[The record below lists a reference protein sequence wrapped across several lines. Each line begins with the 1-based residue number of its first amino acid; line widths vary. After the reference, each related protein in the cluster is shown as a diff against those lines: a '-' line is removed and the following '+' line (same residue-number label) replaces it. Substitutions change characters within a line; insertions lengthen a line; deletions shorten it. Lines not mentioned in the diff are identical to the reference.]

1 MAKKTETK
9 APKTTKPVG
18 KPKLGVPK
26 GSPPARKPAA
36 KKPSPA
42 VKDKKPPAEPPLLK
56 ADHRMTE
63 KKLATLR
70 RKPDL
75 PVKFLLRYPLS
86 FFLDAEDN
94 LAQIEEDVALRAC
107 PPGYVASDMELFP
120 EDCNAKKKEIDLLV
134 VTVIE
139 KAPPPEAEPAPND
152 VPHGSGYGGVPTGEE
167 HRAAEFRDTSAEE
180 GKEAG
185 EQASKYAADSLAKQ
199 KAGESKAEYVPVAAT
214 VHSDDKEVDAKFDAS
229 PWFEQATEDNILD
242 LARDQYKHEASSDVI
257 AEFMADRDPKVKDVM
272 NYVAERNVRLR
283 EAGDEAE
290 GFGCVVDEDQA
301 LEWVEKNRP
310 YLLPKLAEIK
320 EGLEAEAAE
329 ARKPE
334 PVA

>member
-1 MAKKTETK
+1 MVETK
-9 APKTTKPVG
+9 TKTKSKPAATKTAKPVG

-36 KKPSPA
+36 KTPSPA
-42 VKDKKPPAEPPLLK
+42 AKDKKPPAEPPLLK
-56 ADHRMTE
+56 TGHDMTE
-63 KKLATLR
+63 KKLAALR
-70 RKPDL
+70 GKKPT
-75 PVKFLLRYPLS
+75 VKFLLRYPLS

-94 LAQIEEDVALRAC
+94 LAAIEDDVAARAC
-107 PPGYVASDMELFP
+107 PRGYVASDMELFP
-120 EDCNAKKKEIDLLV
+120 YDTNEKKKEIDLLV
-134 VTVIE
+134 VARIE
-139 KAPPPEAEPAPND
+139 KAPPPEVEP
-152 VPHGSGYGGVPTGEE
+152 VPEP
-167 HRAAEFRDTSAEE
+167 DTSNDP
-180 GKEAG
+180 AG
-185 EQASKYAADSLAKQ
+185 TPVISDRPSPEPVDLNADVTARARD
-199 KAGESKAEYVPVAAT
+199 KATESKAEYVPVAAT

-257 AEFMADRDPKVKDVM
+257 AEFMTDRDPKVKDVM

-283 EAGDEAE
+283 EVGDEAE

-329 ARKPE
+329 DRKHE